1 MKAALIIAL
10 VGWIVATGEE
20 AHYKKEE
27 CKKVARAL
35 SDGNRE
41 VYKEE
46 FNFCMTG
53 EKNG

>member
-10 VGWIVATGEE
+10 VGWIIATGDE
-20 AHYKKEE
+20 APWKKEE

-35 SDGNRE
+35 SDGDRE
-41 VYKEE
+41 IYKEE
-46 FNFCMTG
+46 FKFCMTG